1 MDRRECS
8 LTCPD
13 GGPDPKL
20 NPSLAFAISNA
31 KRAQVS
37 KDAIEKAIAKGQGKS
52 LSGAAL
58 DPVFI
63 EAMLPYSVAA
73 ILEGQTENKNRVL
86 ADVKM
91 IVQRSGGALTPTA
104 FSFEKKGKICF
115 KQHDTIG
122 IDEAMDEAIEAGA
135 EEIFE
140 DQGQLVV
147 ETAPEM
153 LSVVRQRMEAALGLQ
168 AERSHLFYDPKGD
181 SLSELNDEQTTELQA
196 VLDQLDELDD
206 LQEVYTNAV
215 VQQ

>member
-1 MDRRECS
+1 M
-8 LTCPD
+8 
-13 GGPDPKL
+13 
-20 NPSLAFAISNA
+20 NPTLAFAINSA
-31 KRAQVS
+31 KRAQLS
-37 KDAIEKAIAKGQGKS
+37 KDQIEKAIAKGQGKS

-73 ILEGQTENKNRVL
+73 ILEGQTENKNRIL

-104 FSFEKKGKICF
+104 FSFKKKGKICF

-122 IDEAMDEAIEAGA
+122 VDEAMDAAIEAGA
-135 EEIFE
+135 EEIFDE
-140 DQGQLVV
+140 QGQLVV
-147 ETAPEM
+147 ETAPDM
-153 LSVVRQRMEAALGLQ
+153 LSAVRQRMEAALGLEV
-168 AERSHLFYDPKGD
+168 ERSHLFYDPKED
-181 SLSELNDEQTTELQA
+181 SLAELNDEQTSELQA
-196 VLDQLDELDD
+196 ILDQLDELDD